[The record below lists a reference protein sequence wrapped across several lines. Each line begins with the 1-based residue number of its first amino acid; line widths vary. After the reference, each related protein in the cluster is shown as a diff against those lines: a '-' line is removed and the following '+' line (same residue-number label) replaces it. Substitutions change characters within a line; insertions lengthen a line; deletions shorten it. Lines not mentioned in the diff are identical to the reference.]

1 MEDSKGKQL
10 SRDEKGYSVERG
22 CREGRHGGAI
32 QGNLEGLAE
41 RLKKNILS
49 RKESLRDSGQESEV
63 VFQKIIFEENLH

>member
-41 RLKKNILS
+41 RLKKKYFKQEGVTERLW
-49 RKESLRDSGQESEV
+49 SGE
-63 VFQKIIFEENLH
+63 